1 MIRLGTVEKSDRPM
15 SIHHLEKIEDTMVGA
30 FTRSS
35 TTDFFDPEK
44 HDGLL
49 FDSGAALNV
58 CPKHYAD
65 EIPIRPLPD
74 TCHLRIANGQR
85 MQTYGLRTVGYE
97 LTDRRRKAHLY
108 VDYVVCD
115 ADRPILSVV
124 RLLESGWSIRLKGKQ
139 RFMVKDDVKIEL
151 TTHRGLLYV
160 NPMYRLPPERTTPP
174 KHIGFV
180 YHIIPHKP
188 KTIYI
193 GPIQRTDKDH
203 WKLENGYLIRV
214 HRKWRKALFE
224 PREQREMPIT
234 FEKLLGQRTTTIE
247 YEDGHV
253 ETIDDNWLTSAN
265 PTRCAPRG
273 LWWRGTTKIR
283 HKPLIDEPF
292 TARRPMTT
300 TATNHEIS
308 AQPSTPL
315 GLEPNHKHDYWENVD
330 GKWKRHHVIP
340 RTRLYRPG
348 AEQRPKEQGP
358 PQTLVR
364 GRRTIMQ
371 FSDGSMMDH
380 HDDWTKGEDE
390 LENET
395 RRWTGITEFSNRDES
410 EEVQEAIPDDP
421 EQLRETQPARGLPVP
436 RQPSQHER
444 EEHELTHLPFRAWC
458 KTCVAAKARQAYHT
472 KQPDRRD
479 CLQLDFGF
487 FTEGNRQDA
496 VLVVTLDV
504 VQHCYVRRNTR
515 PNRSSDLYY
524 HSYTK
529 QVEHTHTPIQTDDE
543 EATKALA
550 KAVSRRIGIPTF
562 TSPAYS
568 SGSL

>member
-1 MIRLGTVEKSDRPM
+1 MDLDFMTAPVIDEFGNAEYDNTIGEYIMNSLEEYDEEDTQFFDIHDDASHDVEGYEESGDPSYYTDEWSNWSTYNGTDYSISMIRLGTVEKSDRPM
-15 SIHHLEKIEDTMVGA
+15 SFHHLEKIEDTMVGA
-30 FTRSS
+30 FIGSS

-65 EIPIRPLPD
+65 EIPIRPLLD
-74 TCHLRIANGQR
+74 TCNLRTANGQQL
-85 MQTYGLRTVGYE
+85 QTYGLRTVGYE
-97 LTDRRRKAHLY
+97 LTDRRRKIHLY

-139 RFMVKDDVKIEL
+139 RFMVKDDVNIEL

-234 FEKLLGQRTTTIE
+234 FEKLLGQRITTIE
-247 YEDGHV
+247 FEDGHV

-273 LWWRGTTKIR
+273 LWLRGTTKIR

-292 TARRPMTT
+292 TARRPMTS
-300 TATNHEIS
+300 TATNHETS
-308 AQPSTPL
+308 AQPSTPP

-348 AEQRPKEQGP
+348 AEQRPNEQGP
-358 PQTLVR
+358 PQTLVG
-364 GRRTIMQ
+364 GRRTIMH
-371 FSDGSMMDH
+371 FSDGSMMEH
-380 HDDWTKGEDE
+380 HDDWTKGDDE

-410 EEVQEAIPDDP
+410 EEVREAIPDDP
-421 EQLRETQPARGLPVP
+421 EQL
-436 RQPSQHER
+436 
-444 EEHELTHLPFRAWC
+444 
-458 KTCVAAKARQAYHT
+458 
-472 KQPDRRD
+472 
-479 CLQLDFGF
+479 
-487 FTEGNRQDA
+487 
-496 VLVVTLDV
+496 
-504 VQHCYVRRNTR
+504 
-515 PNRSSDLYY
+515 
-524 HSYTK
+524 
-529 QVEHTHTPIQTDDE
+529 
-543 EATKALA
+543 
-550 KAVSRRIGIPTF
+550 
-562 TSPAYS
+562 
-568 SGSL
+568 